1 MSLVSTVG
9 RMGMAA
15 LQSALGELPR
25 NDRAWSY
32 VIGTGGVPYITRTL
46 LPRVAGR
53 RPMLHRIHRPDAD
66 AHLHNH
72 PWRTCRSFILSGGY
86 TEERLV
92 DGEVVQPECHGVE
105 RLQALHLVVADLL
118 QVLGARHVVRLR
130 EHVDSFGGVVRD
142 DVVDLAVLDPE
153 DVEAHHFVLHDVPN
167 SSSIAA
173 AGSRK
178 QSQPSGTNGWPS
190 PKIP

>member
-92 DGEVVQPECHGVE
+92 DGEVVRFRHGRGDINQLDARDFHRIDIVE
-105 RLQALHLVVADLL
+105 PDTWSLLLVGERVQEWGFL
-118 QVLGARHVVRLR
+118 
-130 EHVDSFGGVVRD
+130 VDG
-142 DVVDLAVLDPE
+142 DVVPWRTYLGIGHEGGL
-153 DVEAHHFVLHDVPN
+153 
-167 SSSIAA
+167 S
-173 AGSRK
+173 
-178 QSQPSGTNGWPS
+178 
-190 PKIP
+190 